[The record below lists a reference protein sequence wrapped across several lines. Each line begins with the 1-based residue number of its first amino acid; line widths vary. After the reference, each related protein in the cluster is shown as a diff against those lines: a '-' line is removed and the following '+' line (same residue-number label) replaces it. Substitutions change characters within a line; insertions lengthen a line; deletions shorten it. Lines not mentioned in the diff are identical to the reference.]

1 MQFDAGTWWL
11 VGVLLTFLIGALGWM
26 VKRSLDKIER
36 KLDNAATKAE
46 FEKEIGECKR
56 QISDI
61 QKTYTTREQHQRD
74 WGECRNDIKSIR
86 SNFLTKEDYFREQAK
101 TEKKLDRILDLL
113 MKRRTA
119 DE

>member
-46 FEKEIGECKR
+46 FEKEIGE
-56 QISDI
+56 S
-61 QKTYTTREQHQRD
+61 
-74 WGECRNDIKSIR
+74 S
-86 SNFLTKEDYFREQAK
+86 AP
-101 TEKKLDRILDLL
+101 
-113 MKRRTA
+113 
-119 DE
+119 

>member
-61 QKTYTTREQHQRD
+61 QKTYTTREQLNAI
-74 WGECRNDIKSIR
+74 GANAATTLNLSAAT
-86 SNFLTKEDYFREQAK
+86 F
-101 TEKKLDRILDLL
+101 
-113 MKRRTA
+113 
-119 DE
+119 